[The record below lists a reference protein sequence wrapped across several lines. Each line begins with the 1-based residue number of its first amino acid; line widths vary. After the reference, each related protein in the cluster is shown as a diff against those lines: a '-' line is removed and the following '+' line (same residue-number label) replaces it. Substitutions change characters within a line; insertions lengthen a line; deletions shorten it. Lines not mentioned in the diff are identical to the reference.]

1 MQRFDAYRLHE
12 PKGDDKPRLLR
23 ESLTVNDLSPGDVV
37 VRIAYSSINYKDA
50 LMTAGRNRILREYP
64 RIGGVDYT
72 GEVLESNDSRFKPGD
87 PVVVYGFGIGVSHDG
102 GHSQVG
108 RVPADW
114 LMRLPEG
121 LSLFEAAV
129 VGVAG
134 YTSALAL
141 HHMEHDGLSPEQ
153 GPVVVSG
160 ASGGSG
166 SFAVAMLAARGY
178 EVHAMSGKEQAHD
191 FLRELGAAKV
201 IPPAQAPQKPLEHA
215 IWAGA
220 IDTVGAEV
228 LSGILAQTCRNGVV
242 AAFGNAG
249 GNDFQ
254 SSILPFILRGVKLLG
269 INGNSSEPLRQTV
282 WQKICHEYRLR
293 NFHLLADVIDF
304 DAVPATCEAM
314 LARRTQ
320 GRVVIDMAA

>member
-1 MQRFDAYRLHE
+1 MQRFEAYRLHE
-12 PKGDDKPRLLR
+12 PRGTEKPDLR
-23 ESLTVNDLSPGDVV
+23 RETLSVDDLSPGNVV
-37 VRIAYSSINYKDA
+37 IRVAYSSINYKDA
-50 LMTAGRNRILREYP
+50 LMTAGRNRIVREYP

-72 GEVLESNDSRFKPGD
+72 GEVIESADERFKPGD

-102 GHSQVG
+102 GHTQVA

-114 LMRLPEG
+114 VMPLPEG

-141 HHMEHDGLSPEQ
+141 HHMEHDGLSPDQ

-178 EVHAMSGKEQAHD
+178 EVHAMSGKPAAHD
-191 FLRELGAAKV
+191 FLRQLGAAQV
-201 IPPAQAPQKPLEHA
+201 VAPARAPQKPLEHA

-220 IDTVGAEV
+220 VDTVGAEV

-269 INGNSSEPLRQTV
+269 INGNSSEPLRRTV
-282 WQKICHEYRLR
+282 WHKVCHDYRLR
-293 NFHLLADVIDF
+293 DFHLLANVIGF
-304 DAVPATCEAM
+304 DALPATCEAM